1 MIILQHFSIHTRP
14 SLLRQSFQFFA
25 SLRILMSL
33 HRFLQLIILCAISSN
48 FRDGRRV
55 YKICQILIGFSYF
68 FLNFRDFYENVITKF
83 ECISKPYLITRVE
96 SSQKIAKQL
105 RNKQSKTNY
114 FLQTVTLQGKAN
126 PRLRASASAR
136 LGFYEL
142 GKNSVLAPRTLW
154 KALPWLYRS
163 RIY

>member
-1 MIILQHFSIHTRP
+1 MQLNDHFATFFNPYKTISTKTIIPIFCELENFDESASFSAINHFMRNFVKFQGWKKNLQN
-14 SLLRQSFQFFA
+14 L
-25 SLRILMSL
+25 
-33 HRFLQLIILCAISSN
+33 SN
-48 FRDGRRV
+48 FDWFF
-55 YKICQILIGFSYF
+55 IF
-68 FLNFRDFYENVITKF
+68 FLNFRDFYENAITKF

-142 GKNSVLAPRTLW
+142 GKNSVLAPRTL
-154 KALPWLYRS
+154 
-163 RIY
+163 